1 MICCGLILKK
11 FLFQNFF
18 SHLSVG
24 ERRWRKKRREKEGG
38 GGVFYCWR
46 CVVSS
51 WGGNDAAETWLP
63 FPIGT
68 FFFILLKVLSALEEF
83 FYSCFFQNNILLFY
97 LK

>member
-1 MICCGLILKK
+1 M
-11 FLFQNFF
+11 
-18 SHLSVG
+18 
-24 ERRWRKKRREKEGG
+24 EKEEERKERG

-83 FYSCFFQNNILLFY
+83 FFLTLASFKTIFFYFI
-97 LK
+97 